1 MSLTDYDRP
10 PVPDGWG
17 RRRTSAH
24 TPPSS
29 LLSSPVETHEPI
41 PLPPLAIPE
50 REPPTEAQSV
60 PIPAPSS
67 APVAALA
74 PVPTGR
80 TSTIDCLIAGRNP
93 ISNKVLETMLVR
105 LGCRCVVVP
114 NGAEAILAAGGVK
127 FDIIWMDLQMP
138 GAFSLFALPAAL
150 ANFAAQSLTETRR
163 RE

>member
-1 MSLTDYDRP
+1 MPSRLRRASVSEYDRP

-17 RRRTSAH
+17 RRRTSAN

-29 LLSSPVETHEPI
+29 LLSSPLEAHE
-41 PLPPLAIPE
+41 PLPPLSIPSH
-50 REPPTEAQSV
+50 PPLQESQ
-60 PIPAPSS
+60 S
-67 APVAALA
+67 APPVQPAANAPPLA
-74 PVPTGR
+74 PPAR
-80 TSTIDCLIAGRNP
+80 ASTIDCLIAGRNP

-138 GAFSLFALPAAL
+138 GRSLLELSPG
-150 ANFAAQSLTETRR
+150 R
-163 RE
+163 